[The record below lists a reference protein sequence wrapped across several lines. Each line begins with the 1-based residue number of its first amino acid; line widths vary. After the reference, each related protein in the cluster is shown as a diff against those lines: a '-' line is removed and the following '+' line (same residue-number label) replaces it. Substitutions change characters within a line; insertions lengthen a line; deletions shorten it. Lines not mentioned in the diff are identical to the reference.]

1 MTPLSIFA
9 ENGIVESVQMLT
21 LALGALAFGLSA
33 TLTRTAGGPLL
44 MLGATAMG
52 VAALREFDLESGS
65 AAVAYFSSSVPRT
78 QLAAVGLI
86 GAAWLA
92 LRRPLAGPRRHL
104 GAVAPLAGPLGAAV
118 GIVVVGDSLEKLA
131 IPHPAGLAL
140 EELLELAGYGLA
152 AAIGLRTAV
161 RVARRPGRPGWRRV
175 TWPDGPTTAQLA
187 QGSRVR

>member
-1 MTPLSIFA
+1 MTPRSIFA
-9 ENGIVESVQMLT
+9 ENGIVEVVQMLT

-65 AAVAYFSSSVPRT
+65 AMVAYFTSSVPRT

-86 GAAWLA
+86 GAAWMA

-104 GAVAPLAGPLGAAV
+104 AAVTPLAVPLGAAL
-118 GIVVVGDSLEKLA
+118 GLVVVGDGFEKLA
-131 IPHPAGLAL
+131 IAHPAGLAL
-140 EELLELAGYGLA
+140 EELLELAGDGLA
-152 AAIGLRTAV
+152 TTIGLRTAV
-161 RVARRPGRPGWRRV
+161 RVIRRPRQPAWRRG
-175 TWPDGPTTAQLA
+175 TWPDSPDASHLD